1 MGFSYINAMRIIA
14 EKGEPQPDIP
24 EGVIRVDVAG
34 TLSSLLPATT
44 DTITTLILQGD
55 LNSSDIKTIRELP
68 SLKYPDMLN
77 SKIVSGGEAYL
88 NGMKTVEN
96 VFPKEMFL
104 SNTVIETVILPQEAV
119 EVA

>member
-1 MGFSYINAMRIIA
+1 
-14 EKGEPQPDIP
+14 
-24 EGVIRVDVAG
+24 
-34 TLSSLLPATT
+34 
-44 DTITTLILQGD
+44 
-55 LNSSDIKTIRELP
+55 
-68 SLKYPDMLN
+68 MLN

-119 EVA
+119 EVAYHAFFLCSSVKKIVLPETVRRFGNDVFSGCTNLEEINMPAIAESFGNRCIL